1 MSRLI
6 TCWKLLGPGLLMAGA
21 AIGVSHLVQSTRAG
35 ASYGWQLLIF
45 VLLINLLKYPFFEYG
60 HRFTATTGKNLL
72 QGYRE
77 LGTAFIWLFTLLNS
91 VAAIISVAA
100 VTIVTAALAEN
111 LTRLNLGLNVWS
123 ALLFIVCAAILVR
136 GRYRA
141 LDWLI
146 KAMMVLLF
154 LSTVVAFTAAWINGP
169 AGDPTLPVP
178 QVFSAE
184 GFIATLPFLIA
195 LMGWMPGPVE
205 ISAWQ
210 GLWMQARE
218 RTTGTRPSLA
228 EALVD
233 FRVGYG
239 LCVVLAVLF
248 LGLGALVMHQTGTEF
263 SNAAGVFAGQVIELY
278 TRNLGSWSWPL
289 ISTAALLTM
298 FSTTL
303 TLVDAYP
310 RSLAECTRLIAP
322 GVEKALPFARLHGVW
337 VGLVCLLAL
346 GLIAFFVDN
355 FKGLVTLATSVAF
368 VAGTIFATLS
378 FVVVCSKQT
387 PQAMRPGTILKTLS
401 VLGIAGFATFS
412 VLFLAQLFG

>member
-1 MSRLI
+1 
-6 TCWKLLGPGLLMAGA
+6 MAGA

-35 ASYGWQLLIF
+35 ASFGWQLLVV

-60 HRFTATTGKNLL
+60 HRFTAATGKNLL
-72 QGYRE
+72 QGYRQM
-77 LGTAFIWLFTLLNS
+77 GAAFIWLFTLLNT
-91 VAAIISVAA
+91 VAAVISVAA

-111 LTRLNLGLNVWS
+111 LTGLALGLNAWS
-123 ALLFIVCAAILVR
+123 AILFVVCSGILVL
-136 GRYRA
+136 GRYRV
-141 LDWLI
+141 LDWII
-146 KAMMVLLF
+146 KTMMVVLF
-154 LSTVVAFTAAWINGP
+154 LSTVVAFTAALINGP
-169 AGDPTLPVP
+169 AGDPQVPVTR
-178 QVFSAE
+178 VFTCE

-210 GLWMQARE
+210 GLWIQARE
-218 RTTGTRPSLA
+218 RDTGKRPTLA

-239 LCVVLAVLF
+239 LCVVLAVFF

-263 SNAAGVFAGQVIELY
+263 SNSGAVFAGQVIELY
-278 TRNLGSWSWPL
+278 TSNLGEWSWPI
-289 ISTAALLTM
+289 ISTAALMTM

-322 GVEKALPFARLHGVW
+322 GVEKAVPFARLHGCW
-337 VGLVCLLAL
+337 VVLVCLVALA
-346 GLIAFFVDN
+346 LIAFFIEN
-355 FKGLVTLATSVAF
+355 FKGLVDLATSVAF

-378 FVVVCSKQT
+378 FVVLCSRQT
-387 PQAMRPGTILKTLS
+387 PKEMQPGPFLKTVS

-412 VLFLAQLFG
+412 VLFLVRLLG